1 MKKYINNDLHLEMH
15 MNSLNIADTLDCGQ
29 CFRFKADNEE
39 KTSFTGVAF
48 NKILTVTQCESEIIF
63 KNTTEKEFDEIWSSY
78 FDLDT
83 DYDSIKKSLE
93 FDKTIKSAMDFA
105 GGIRI
110 LKQDKF
116 EALCSFIVSQNNNIP
131 RIKGSIEKF
140 SARFGKEVGEN
151 LYTFPIIGDLVGLKK
166 ADLVDLSLGYRD
178 DYIVDCVEKITSGEL
193 DLDEITTMEM
203 SLAREKLRTVKG
215 IGPKVA
221 ECALLFGFHRLEAF
235 PIDTWIKKVLATY
248 YKDGFPEE
256 IKDLA
261 GIAQQYLFHYMRK
274 ADLK

>member
-1 MKKYINNDLHLEMH
+1 MNKQINNDFHFEIKMD
-15 MNSLNIADTLDCGQ
+15 SLNIADTLDCGQ

-48 NKILTVTQCESEIIF
+48 NKILTVTQTETEVIF
-63 KNTTEKEFDEIWSSY
+63 KNTTQQEFDLIWSPY

-83 DYDSIKKSLE
+83 DYDRIKKALK

-110 LKQDKF
+110 LKQDNF

-140 SARFGKEVGEN
+140 SARFGKNLAEN
-151 LYTFPIIGDLVGLKK
+151 IYSFPTITDLNGIKK
-166 ADLVDLSLGYRD
+166 SDLVDLSLGYRD
-178 DYIVDCVEKITSGEL
+178 DYIIDCVEKIQSGEL
-193 DLDEITTMEM
+193 NLDEISTMEI

-248 YKDGFPEE
+248 YKDGFPEQ
-256 IKDLA
+256 INDLA
-261 GIAQQYLFHYMRK
+261 GIAQQYLFHYIRK
-274 ADLK
+274 ADLD